1 MVKTTGSGPE
11 TEAESETRAE
21 AGIENES
28 EIEAQQLGRLHREHL
43 WLHLTNHRP
52 FAEQEQEP
60 PIMSEGH
67 GYIVK
72 DIQGR
77 EYVDGLA
84 GGVWAVN
91 VGYGRD
97 SIADAVS
104 EQLKRLPYYAG
115 SMATPP
121 VIRLAGK
128 LAELLPSLQKV
139 YLSNSGSEANEKAY
153 KMVRQY
159 FHEKNPGSSKKKHK
173 ILYRDRDYH
182 GTTLATL
189 ASSGQTE
196 RRLKFG
202 PLPEGFAP
210 IPHALCYRCPFN
222 KSYPGCNIDCARALE
237 EVIRTEGEEEV
248 AAVIVEP
255 VTAGGGI
262 IPPVPEYYP
271 VLQEICRKHGVLL
284 ILDEVV
290 TGFGRTGRM
299 FGHQHYG
306 VEPDLITLAKGLASG
321 YMPISATMARK
332 EIFDEFLAGPEEPT
346 RFFRDISTFGGCAG
360 SSAAALENIRIL
372 EEERLAENSEAMGSY
387 LMEQLEELKQLS
399 IVGDVR
405 GKGLLAGIELVEN
418 RTTKIPL
425 AEKHLAQAVAWAK
438 EEGVIIGRMN
448 RSVPGLNNVLYLAP
462 PLIIDKPGLDIIAAA
477 LRNAL
482 TRLVRQL

>member
-1 MVKTTGSGPE
+1 MNETTKTDP
-11 TEAESETRAE
+11 
-21 AGIENES
+21 
-28 EIEAQQLGRLHREHL
+28 EAQQLAQLHREHL
-43 WLHLTNHRP
+43 WLHLTNHKP
-52 FAEQEQEP
+52 FADQDP
-60 PIMSEGH
+60 PVMAEGH
-67 GYIVK
+67 GYMVK

-77 EYVDGLA
+77 EYVDGLS

-115 SMATPP
+115 SMGTPP

-139 YLSNSGSEANEKAY
+139 YFSNSGSEANEKSY
-153 KMVRQY
+153 KMARQY
-159 FHEKNPGSSKKKHK
+159 FHEKDPGAAKKKYK

-182 GTTLATL
+182 GTTLAAL

-202 PLPEGFAP
+202 PLPGGFAA
-210 IPHALCYRCPFN
+210 IPHALCYRCPFS
-222 KSYPGCNIDCARALE
+222 KSYPGCNLDCARALE
-237 EVIRTEGEEEV
+237 GVIRTEGEDEV

-271 VLQEICRKHGVLL
+271 ILQEICRKYGVLL
-284 ILDEVV
+284 IMDEVV

-299 FGHQHYG
+299 FGHQHYR
-306 VEPDLITLAKGLASG
+306 VDPDMITLAKGLASG

-332 EIFDEFLAGPEEPT
+332 EIFDQFLAEPEEQT

-360 SSAAALENIRIL
+360 SAAAALENIRIL
-372 EEERLAENSEAMGSY
+372 EEEHLSENSEAMGAY
-387 LMEQLEELKQLS
+387 LTEQLAELKSLP

-418 RTTKIPL
+418 RTTKAPL
-425 AEKHLAQAVAWAK
+425 AEKYLAQAVAWAK

-462 PLIIDKPGLDIIAAA
+462 PLIIGKEGIDAIAGA
-477 LRNAL
+477 LRNVLA
-482 TRLVRQL
+482 RLSQKELV